1 MKLVDTEPRLDNQAV
16 RQLLSRMKE
25 LVAIV
30 LLVAGVS
37 RPGLGQTE
45 TEATLAAPTP
55 VATSG
60 DATNAPIK
68 PDIQQL
74 IQEPSFTN
82 STGMLMIKISS
93 TLWAGK
99 YEVTQDEYKKITG
112 GNPSRYQGGA
122 NPVDSVSWNDAITFC
137 RSLTAQEKTQEMLP
151 EGFAYTLATQSQWE
165 SLVAGTPLAQ
175 AVTSEKNSRA
185 GTAMVGSLGENGAGL
200 CDLRGNVWEFCLDPL
215 DKPYRVLRGAGWNSF
230 YEPNLRLE
238 FRWYANGPDDRKE
251 YYGFRCVLVP
261 KQ

>member
-1 MKLVDTEPRLDNQAV
+1 
-16 RQLLSRMKE
+16 MKE

-37 RPGLGQTE
+37 QLGLGQTE
-45 TEATLAAPTP
+45 TEAAPTAP
-55 VATSG
+55 ATAATSG
-60 DATNAPIK
+60 DATNAPVK
-68 PDIQQL
+68 PDIKEL

-82 STGMLMIKISS
+82 NTGMLMIKISP

-99 YEVTQDEYKKITG
+99 YEVTQDEYQKITG
-112 GNPSRYQGGA
+112 GNPSRFPGGA
-122 NPVDSVSWNDAITFC
+122 HPVDSVSWNDAINFC
-137 RSLTAQEKTQEMLP
+137 RSLTEQEKSEEMLP
-151 EGFAYTLATQSQWE
+151 EGFAYSLATQSQWE
-165 SLVAGTPLAQ
+165 SLVAGTPLTQ
-175 AVTSEKNSRA
+175 AVTSERSSRA
-185 GTAMVGSLGENGAGL
+185 GTAMVGSLDENGIGL

-215 DKPYRVLRGAGWNSF
+215 DKPYRVLRGAGWNTF

-261 KQ
+261 KK